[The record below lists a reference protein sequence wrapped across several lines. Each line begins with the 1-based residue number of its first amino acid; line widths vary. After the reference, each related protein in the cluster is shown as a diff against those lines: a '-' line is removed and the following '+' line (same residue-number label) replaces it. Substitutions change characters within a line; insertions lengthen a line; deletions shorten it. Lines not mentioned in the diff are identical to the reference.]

1 MYGDCLAQC
10 VDGLGPTLAKGVM
23 KGGRNTFGQGLGCG
37 GGTPWQQGI
46 VGIGRGGTPWQKGLE
61 GIGGR
66 GGTPEIKR
74 LDSEG
79 VWWEGRFLPE
89 RKHLVVIGPAIA
101 TLSIYIYIYIYQY
114 MRINA

>member
-1 MYGDCLAQC
+1 M
-10 VDGLGPTLAKGVM
+10 
-23 KGGRNTFGQGLGCG
+23 G

-101 TLSIYIYIYIYQY
+101 TLSIYIYIYYSLSENNSMKKNSLHI
-114 MRINA
+114 ACT